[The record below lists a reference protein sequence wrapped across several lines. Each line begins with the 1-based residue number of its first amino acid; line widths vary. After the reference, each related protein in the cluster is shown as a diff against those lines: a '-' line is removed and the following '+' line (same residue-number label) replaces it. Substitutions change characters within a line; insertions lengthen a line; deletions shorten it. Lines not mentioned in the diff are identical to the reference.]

1 MFKKK
6 YLKKIPLIKRLYPS
20 VVKKILNFFQRSKI
34 YYSFYGLKIEGD
46 INEPMD
52 KEIFLFNDYENNQI
66 EYLIKKMKKKKFDYL
81 VDVGANSGIYSLII
95 GKKYKNIRVISFE
108 PVLLSTNKF
117 IKNLKLNSNL
127 KNIKIFNFG
136 LSDKNSSLLMKS
148 QKKKNYIQTG
158 GFGVVKKNEN
168 LKNLHTQKA
177 IFKIGDE
184 ILKLK
189 KKKIVLKI
197 DTEGHEEFV
206 IKGLN
211 KLLSNNQILL
221 QIEIFDKN
229 FSKIDN
235 ILNKKKFQK
244 LNSISSDGK
253 TDYYYINY

>member
-1 MFKKK
+1 VFKKK

-20 VVKKILNFFQRSKI
+20 VVKKILNFFQKSKV
-34 YYSFYGLKIEGD
+34 YFSFYGLKIEGD

-52 KEIFLFNDYENNQI
+52 KEIFLFDDYENNQI
-66 EYLIKKMKKKKFDYL
+66 EYLMNKMKKKKFDYL

-95 GKKYKNIRVISFE
+95 SKKYKNIKVISFE
-108 PVLLSTNKF
+108 PVLLSINKF
-117 IKNLKLNSNL
+117 IKNLRLNSNL
-127 KNIKIFNFG
+127 KNIKIYKFG
-136 LSDKNSSLLMKS
+136 LSDKNCSLLMKS

-211 KLLSNNQILL
+211 KLLANNQILL

-244 LNSISSDGK
+244 LKSISSDGK